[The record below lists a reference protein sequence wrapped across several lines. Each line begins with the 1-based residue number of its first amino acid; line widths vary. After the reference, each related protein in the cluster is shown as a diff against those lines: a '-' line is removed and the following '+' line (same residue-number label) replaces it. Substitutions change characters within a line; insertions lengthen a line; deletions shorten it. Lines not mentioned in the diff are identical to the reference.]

1 MYRWLCSTICGRWME
16 DWPTQGNPTDE
27 ALASSRSTINICS
40 SIQHLFYGEV
50 STCIPCL
57 FVPHKS
63 CLKCVQTIFTAT
75 PMWEVDFK
83 TCLFWAK
90 QHFDAVSHILWYFHL
105 VKTFSCWIFHKYE
118 LRAALPPVVT
128 ILTVPFLWQYC
139 ICNDLTFVSTETLV
153 MLKLKHISSCLHV
166 SIWKYCVNENVKKV
180 SRQQHKCLYVVGAG
194 CI

>member
-57 FVPHKS
+57 FVLHKS

-75 PMWEVDFK
+75 QCGKLTLKHVYSEPKYILTQFH
-83 TCLFWAK
+83 TF
-90 QHFDAVSHILWYFHL
+90 LWYFHL

-118 LRAALPPVVT
+118 LRAALPTVVT

-153 MLKLKHISSCLHV
+153 KPKLKHISSCLHV
-166 SIWKYCVNENVKKV
+166 SIWKCCLNENVKKV
-180 SRQQHKCLYVVGAG
+180 SRQQHKCL
-194 CI
+194 

>member
-1 MYRWLCSTICGRWME
+1 MFSWLCLTICGRWME

-83 TCLFWAK
+83 TCLLWAK
-90 QHFDAVSHILWYFHL
+90 IHFDAVSHIFMIFSFGKNFFLLDLSQIWAKSGSSHGCHHL
-105 VKTFSCWIFHKYE
+105 DRS
-118 LRAALPPVVT
+118 LPLT
-128 ILTVPFLWQYC
+128 ILYLQWPD
-139 ICNDLTFVSTETLV
+139 ICLHWNPSNVKIETHFF
-153 MLKLKHISSCLHV
+153 MSSCLHLEML
-166 SIWKYCVNENVKKV
+166 S
-180 SRQQHKCLYVVGAG
+180 
-194 CI
+194 